1 MTDHKKCSGSERRRQ
16 NLWRQPQHQRLWMK
30 AAAAFLSS
38 KLMNEGSRSISSLKI
53 KLMSHDSWMKF
64 LRTAEAGNK
73 EVGRPSNAWNPWCY
87 LSIQLEFKTLTLNL
101 NRSKAFIKS
110 RLILISKP
118 LLCRNKIREWKNK
131 TLLIKRKWIEL
142 VNKAD
147 REREKANLVTK
158 KIVEW
163 KSDTRK
169 WKTAQ
174 DTVRSNEFN

>member
-1 MTDHKKCSGSERRRQ
+1 
-16 NLWRQPQHQRLWMK
+16 MK
-30 AAAAFLSS
+30 ATSASTLMNEGSRSILSS

-53 KLMSHDSWMKF
+53 KLMTHDSWMKI

-87 LSIQLEFKTLTLNL
+87 LSIQHEFKTLTLNL

-110 RLILISKP
+110 RLILISTLP
-118 LLCRNKIREWKNK
+118 LLCRNKIREWTKNK